1 MSQTTSYPDFIKDFP
16 RADVPMEGVQAY
28 LLNQPGVGQAV
39 FFDLPAGMVLP
50 QHSHDAQWGIVIDG
64 ELDFNLEG
72 DIQRRKKGRF
82 LLHPQ
87 GSGARRYHN
96 HRRKGA
102 GGVCGGTLEAKGLTG
117 RGRHKPPQKRAGP
130 MARPFIFDAFRLRC
144 RSHVQGIKVEC
155 RSNP

>member
-1 MSQTTSYPDFIKDFP
+1 MSQNATYPDFIKNFP

-72 DIQRRKKGRF
+72 DIQRRKKGDSYF
-82 LLHPQ
+82 IP
-87 GSGARRYHN
+87 
-96 HRRKGA
+96 KGA
-102 GGVCGGTLEAKGLTG
+102 EHGATIITDAKVLEVFVGE
-117 RGRHKPPQKRAGP
+117 RWKPKA
-130 MARPFIFDAFRLRC
+130 
-144 RSHVQGIKVEC
+144 
-155 RSNP
+155 